1 VTEGS
6 QVLVRAAE
14 ERDLSALTDLYNH
27 YVRESVSTFDTVPLS
42 PGQRR
47 PWLRSHRKDGPHRLL
62 VAREPSGHA
71 PGRLL
76 GYAHSSRFRP
86 KPAYD
91 TSVEC
96 TVYVAPDAGGRG
108 LGTQL
113 YKRLFEALEGEDL
126 HRAFAGITV
135 PNEAS
140 VRLHRRFG
148 FVLCGV
154 YHEAGRKF
162 GRYHDVACFEKRL

>member
-1 VTEGS
+1 MTEGAE
-6 QVLVRAAE
+6 VLVGAAE
-14 ERDLSALTDLYNH
+14 VSDLGDLTDLYNH
-27 YVRESVSTFDTVPLS
+27 YVRGSAITFDTVPLS

-47 PWLRSHRKDGPHRLL
+47 PWLLSHGKDGPYRLL
-62 VAREPSGHA
+62 VARERGVHA
-71 PGRLL
+71 PGRVL

-108 LGTQL
+108 IGTLL
-113 YKRLFEALEGEDL
+113 YQHLFEALEGEDL
-126 HRAFAGITV
+126 HRAYAGITV

-148 FVLCGV
+148 FVLCGT
-154 YHEAGRKF
+154 YREAGRKF
-162 GRYHDVACFEKRL
+162 GRYHDVERYEKPL